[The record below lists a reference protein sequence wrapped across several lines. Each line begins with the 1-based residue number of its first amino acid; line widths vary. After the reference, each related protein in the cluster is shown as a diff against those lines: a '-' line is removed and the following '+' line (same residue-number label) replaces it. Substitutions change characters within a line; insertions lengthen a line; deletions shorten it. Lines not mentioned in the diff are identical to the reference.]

1 MIKRFVY
8 PKILYGNRKCLQIQ
22 RETED
27 GQIWFGIEDAIK
39 NYLEEYNLKIENIE
53 WLIWSENQNDYISI
67 NAKNIDN
74 WLNQFEQIRIIWTE

>member
-27 GQIWFGIEDAIK
+27 GQVWFGIEDAIK
-39 NYLEEYNLKIENIE
+39 NYIEEYSLKIENIE

-67 NAKNIDN
+67 KAQNLYN
-74 WLNQFEQIRIIWTE
+74 WIVQFEQLDVTWKE

>member
-67 NAKNIDN
+67 NAKNIDT
-74 WLNQFEQIRIIWTE
+74 WLNQFEQIQIIWAE

>member
-1 MIKRFVY
+1 MNKRFVY
-8 PKILYGNRKCLQIQ
+8 PKILYGHRKCLQIQ

-53 WLIWSENQNDYISI
+53 WLIWSEIQNEYISI
-67 NAKNIDN
+67 KAKNLNN
-74 WLNQFEQIRIIWTE
+74 WIVQFEQLDVIWKE